1 MTTQYAKLFIAVD
14 MNHLNL
20 YEKYEESI
28 QRHNNSV
35 WNNPYPNAGFDLFFP
50 EERVIP
56 LLDSEFVSMGVK
68 CEMHLFDEKMGKWNP
83 TSYYSYPRSSISKTP
98 LMLANSVGIID
109 SGYRGPIIGAF
120 RNLSGGPQ
128 PYTVEQYSRLLQ
140 ICAPDLRPITV
151 ELVNEAFFESTDRG
165 EGGFGSTGR

>member
-1 MTTQYAKLFIAVD
+1 MTIQTPTQYAKLYIAVD

-68 CEMHLFDEKMGKWNP
+68 CEMHLFDEKLKGLPGPCLQLFKGDMA
-83 TSYYSYPRSSISKTP
+83 PREPRGATRHSSGH
-98 LMLANSVGIID
+98 L
-109 SGYRGPIIGAF
+109 
-120 RNLSGGPQ
+120 
-128 PYTVEQYSRLLQ
+128 
-140 ICAPDLRPITV
+140 
-151 ELVNEAFFESTDRG
+151 
-165 EGGFGSTGR
+165 